1 MTWYSPLEEAAISK
15 RVSSSSES
23 DEEEGKFGREKAE
36 HMWGRS
42 GSTGKSMRV
51 SKDCEV
57 GAAQILLED
66 RITMQRCAVS
76 KC

>member
-15 RVSSSSES
+15 HISSSSES
-23 DEEEGKFGREKAE
+23 DEEGKFGREKAE

-66 RITMQRCAVS
+66 RIAMQRYAVS
-76 KC
+76 KG